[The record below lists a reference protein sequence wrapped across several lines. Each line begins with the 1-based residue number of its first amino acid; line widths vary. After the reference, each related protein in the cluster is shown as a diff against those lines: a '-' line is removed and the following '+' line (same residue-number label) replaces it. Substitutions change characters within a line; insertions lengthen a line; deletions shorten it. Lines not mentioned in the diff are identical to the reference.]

1 MDRLTGRG
9 LPDDLPVGRRVAYW
23 RGQRRMSQQVLA
35 DRLGKSKSWVDKV
48 ERGVRNLDKLSVL
61 REIADVL
68 RISAAQ
74 LIDAADA
81 GRDRSCPAP
90 EVAALRAALTR
101 HEVRLGQRPI
111 RVPSVPELEQ
121 AVAHAWLSLGR
132 ADYPPLLRS
141 LPALICAA
149 QWRCADA
156 RTGDRAD
163 GPDRRPDVL
172 LGQVYQIAAE
182 VLRRLDVPDLAWL
195 AADRA
200 MALGADSGD
209 PWWAARAAIPLA
221 DVVRESGRPRHA
233 YELCIVTAHR
243 LAGIAGLTL
252 KPAARPNPPAGVVG
266 PNPPRGAAE
275 HLSVYGTLLLHAA
288 LSAAALGD
296 RASTIELLDQ
306 AKAVARHV
314 GPGRDHYRTCFGPAL
329 VGIVGVAVAVELGD
343 GEQTRAGT
351 AERAADRDH
360 QRLPIAVRA
369 AYLLDLA
376 RAHLQA
382 VIRSRPGGRCWRR
395 SGPRRRRYGRGPP
408 PGSCSAR
415 CCARRIVPNRRSP
428 ASPKPSA
435 SPSDRAFAATGSESF
450 TMAPA
455 IRSVTR

>member
-1 MDRLTGRG
+1 MDRLTGPG
-9 LPDDLPVGRRVAYW
+9 LSDDLPVGRRVAYW

-48 ERGVRNLDKLSVL
+48 ERGVRTLDKLSVL

-74 LIDAADA
+74 LIGAADA
-81 GRDRSCPAP
+81 GRDRPGPTP

-101 HEVRLGQRPI
+101 YEVRLGRRPV
-111 RVPSVPELEQ
+111 RVPSAAELEQ

-132 ADYPPLLRS
+132 ADYTPLLRS
-141 LPALICAA
+141 LPELICAA
-149 QWRCADA
+149 QWRRAGARTDA
-156 RTGDRAD
+156 RTDAPADTQTDAQTDAPADARAD
-163 GPDRRPDVL
+163 GPDRRSDVL

-200 MALGADSGD
+200 MGVGADSD
-209 PWWAARAAIPLA
+209 EPWWAARAAIPLA
-221 DVVRESGRPRHA
+221 DVVREIGRPRHA

-243 LAGIAGLTL
+243 LAGTAGLSL
-252 KPAARPNPPAGVVG
+252 KPAASPNPPAGTVG
-266 PNPPRGAAE
+266 PNPPPAPAE

-306 AKAVARHV
+306 ARAVARTV
-314 GPGRDHYRTCFGPAL
+314 GPGHDHYRTCFGPAL
-329 VGIVGVAVAVELGD
+329 VEIVGVAVAVELGD
-343 GEQTRAGT
+343 GEQTRAGA

-382 VIRSRPGGRCWRR
+382 GDPVAAGRAVVAAERTAAAEVRARPAA
-395 SGPRRRRYGRGPP
+395 RGLLGAVLRAADRPEP
-408 PGSCSAR
+408 SVAR
-415 CCARRIVPNRRSP
+415 LAE
-428 ASPKPSA
+428 AL
-435 SPSDRAFAATGSESF
+435 G
-450 TMAPA
+450 
-455 IRSVTR
+455 VTV

>member
-1 MDRLTGRG
+1 MDRLTSRG

-48 ERGVRNLDKLSVL
+48 ERGVRTLDKLSVL

-68 RISAAQ
+68 RISVPQ
-74 LIDAADA
+74 LIGVADA
-81 GRDRSCPAP
+81 GRDRSGPTP

-101 HEVRLGQRPI
+101 YEVRLGRRPV
-111 RVPSVPELEQ
+111 RVPSVAELEQ
-121 AVAHAWLSLGR
+121 VVEHAWLSLGR

-141 LPALICAA
+141 LPELIFAA
-149 QWRCADA
+149 QWRRADARTDASADAPADA

-163 GPDRRPDVL
+163 GPERRPDVL

-200 MALGADSGD
+200 MGVGADSD
-209 PWWAARAAIPLA
+209 EPWWAARAAIPLA
-221 DVVRESGRPRHA
+221 DVVCESGRPRHA

-243 LAGIAGLTL
+243 LAGIAGLTPL
-252 KPAARPNPPAGVVG
+252 PAARPNPPTGVVG

-306 AKAVARHV
+306 AKAVARTV
-314 GPGRDHYRTCFGPAL
+314 GRGHDHYRTCFGPAL
-329 VGIVGVAVAVELGD
+329 VEIVGVAVAVELGD
-343 GEQTRAGT
+343 GEQARVGA

-382 VIRSRPGGRCWRR
+382 GDPVAAGRAVVAAERTAAAEVRARPA
-395 SGPRRRRYGRGPP
+395 
-408 PGSCSAR
+408 AR
-415 CCARRIVPNRRSP
+415 ALLGAVLRAADRPEPSVARL
-428 ASPKPSA
+428 AE
-435 SPSDRAFAATGSESF
+435 AFG
-450 TMAPA
+450 
-455 IRSVTR
+455 VTV